1 MAPRPTQLNDY
12 GGDEVWVG
20 WLRCPA
26 SRVLRQQP
34 ENMVLRTLTST
45 RRDRQPA
52 PKTVPAVIALAITS
66 CLLSAAP
73 GALADLPRKQFGPG
87 IDPYPGYV
95 GQKICSPTPKPGVVS
110 FRRMV
115 LKAFPKTEEGYFT
128 RSCSAGGQS
137 EHKDGR
143 AWDWPVSAYRDS
155 DVKKVDKLLEWLLN
169 KDSYGHRYAG
179 ARRVGL
185 MYLIWNRRIWTQWNG
200 WRPYGGSS
208 PHTDHVHFSF
218 SWPGARKETT
228 HWNRRRSFVTTAAGH
243 PDRQGFWAAT
253 GNATVLAGAG
263 SNFEGDKRK
272 EFNEGMVVSMAATA
286 SGDGY
291 WLVKRSGKLLT
302 FGDADSLGSPRDKGI
317 VADMASRG
325 RGRGYWIV
333 TSRGKVFAYG
343 KADHYGNGSSRARVV
358 GMARTPN
365 NSGYWLVT
373 RRGRVLQFGNAQEL
387 GDVAGENTRVVDIA
401 AAPTQGYWLVSRSG
415 RVEAY
420 GGAVFAGDARDKTLR
435 SPVVAIVPI
444 PSGAGYWLITAKG
457 KALEFGA
464 APSAGTTSAT
474 SRPPAIPWDPTF
486 DPEAIE

>member
-1 MAPRPTQLNDY
+1 MA
-12 GGDEVWVG
+12 
-20 WLRCPA
+20 
-26 SRVLRQQP
+26 
-34 ENMVLRTLTST
+34 LRTLPST
-45 RRDRQPA
+45 RRRRQPA
-52 PKTVPAVIALAITS
+52 PKSVKAVIALVALG
-66 CLLSAAP
+66 CLLSLAP
-73 GALADLPRKQFGPG
+73 AALAGLPRKEFGPG
-87 IDPYPGYV
+87 IDPYPTY
-95 GQKICSPTPKPGVVS
+95 QAQRTCSSTAQPGLVS

-115 LKAFPKTEEGYFT
+115 MKAFPRTGEGYFL
-128 RSCSAGGQS
+128 RGCYVGGQS

-143 AWDWPVSAYRDS
+143 AWDWMVSAYS
-155 DVKKVDKLLEWLLN
+155 DADVRKVDKVLDWLLN

-185 MYLIWNRRIWTQWNG
+185 MYLIWNRRIWTQWSG
-200 WRPYGGSS
+200 WRAYGGSS
-208 PHTDHVHFSF
+208 PHTNHVHFSF

-228 HWNRRRSFVTTAAGH
+228 HWNRQRSFVTTAAGH
-243 PDRQGFWAAT
+243 PDKQGFWAAT
-253 GNATVLAGAG
+253 GNATVLTGAG

-286 SGDGY
+286 TGNGY

-302 FGDADSLGSPRDKGI
+302 FGDAESLGSPRDKGI
-317 VADMASRG
+317 VADMASPG

-343 KADHYGNGSSRARVV
+343 NADHHGDGTSRARIV
-358 GMARTPN
+358 GMAPTPN
-365 NSGYWLVT
+365 NSGYWLLT

-420 GGAVFAGDARDKTLR
+420 GGAVFAGDARDKALR

-457 KALEFGA
+457 RALEFGA
-464 APSAGTTSAT
+464 AASTDTTSAT
-474 SRPPAIPWDPTF
+474 SQPPAIPWDPTF